1 MNKDVRDG
9 KCENVPSSVY
19 TCSGPPKG
27 VLLGKINRMCFLP
40 DKSQLTRAAAAA
52 AATSIIYHLILRV
65 RSTRPRTAAAGQVLL
80 DSAESVCG
88 TRPGNARECLFCGGG
103 SEKNDIRASRTRKK
117 ALPWPRVH
125 THGVLSVLYII
136 FTPPAGPRAH
146 ACPAAPDRYGVKIK
160 TPYSNGI

>member
-1 MNKDVRDG
+1 M
-9 KCENVPSSVY
+9 ENAKMYRRQCTRAVDHRKECCWARLTECVFCRTSR
-19 TCSGPPKG
+19 
-27 VLLGKINRMCFLP
+27 N
-40 DKSQLTRAAAAA
+40 LTRAAAAA

-146 ACPAAPDRYGVKIK
+146 ACPASPDRYGVKIK
-160 TPYSNGI
+160 SPYSNGI